1 MVNGMLGLILCNGI
15 VHIVSSSLQINIF
28 WMRMQRAWK
37 WIVWQE
43 WPHTLA
49 LLPIWYKEQ
58 WKEYYS
64 HVKLATP
71 FLLFCE
77 FFSILPYIYIYLFLL
92 LFSALHHC
100 CFVKLSHNFL
110 TCPKVNPA
118 GSIQLPFP
126 PFPSSFPF
134 CEAPQTAG
142 PAPHSSV
149 IQHLQTEQRWAWSS
163 PHSTQPAS
171 SRKGLTARK
180 CRPAATRPLWW
191 QGEGN
196 WGLCGVQI
204 GICSTLVPW
213 ARVHS

>member
-1 MVNGMLGLILCNGI
+1 
-15 VHIVSSSLQINIF
+15 
-28 WMRMQRAWK
+28 MRKWRGWK

-49 LLPIWYKEQ
+49 LLLIWYIEQ

-64 HVKLATP
+64 HVKLLELGTIKNALHSSSFVNS
-71 FLLFCE
+71 FLSCHIYSSIFIA
-77 FFSILPYIYIYLFLL
+77 FFSPSSLL
-92 LFSALHHC
+92 LCEIES
-100 CFVKLSHNFL
+100 
-110 TCPKVNPA
+110 
-118 GSIQLPFP
+118 QLPDLTVQRSIPLAQSDSLFP

-149 IQHLQTEQRWAWSS
+149 IQHLQTEQHWAWSS

-196 WGLCGVQI
+196 WGLSGAQI
-204 GICSTLVPW
+204 GICSTLVSW